1 LPATLTCDDA
11 IDGALYH
18 IFSIEWEATNCHSEL
33 TVRGVIDELPHH
45 QKQLL
50 AMNHE
55 QNFRFFFCKASKATC
70 AMEQLESET
79 GIDSNAQC

>member
-1 LPATLTCDDA
+1 VVMPLME
-11 IDGALYH
+11 ALYH
-18 IFSIEWEATNCHSEL
+18 IFTIEWEATNCHSEL
-33 TVRGVIDELPHH
+33 TMRGVIDELPIH

-55 QNFRFFFCKASKATC
+55 QSFRICCKALKAAC